1 MGRIIDLNLRQSI
14 GPARA
19 LLALNLILVLALND
33 VYDYFPLEYYEVGK
47 KQAILGLQK
56 FNLFYVFGYESLNIA
71 KYLAISVMV
80 LVLLGVA
87 PIITCFLHTWIAYS
101 FISSSI
107 LVEGGD
113 QMNAILSLLLMPICI
128 GYGIKNSWGSSPTSE
143 GLAGLIRTISYDSIK
158 IQMAACYLV
167 ASLAKL
173 TVTEWSNGTALY
185 YWLNSN
191 VFGAS
196 GFLLRLLS
204 PVFSSPFLL
213 YVLTISIM
221 LIEFL
226 LFLGLFSRNRSFNNK
241 LFVLGLGF
249 HLGIWFLVGLG
260 PFSMVMVAGLY
271 LFLIFKHDSIISNF
285 FQHEAHLSTTK

>member
-56 FNLFYVFGYESLNIA
+56 FNLFY
-71 KYLAISVMV
+71 
-80 LVLLGVA
+80 
-87 PIITCFLHTWIAYS
+87 
-101 FISSSI
+101 
-107 LVEGGD
+107 
-113 QMNAILSLLLMPICI
+113 
-128 GYGIKNSWGSSPTSE
+128 
-143 GLAGLIRTISYDSIK
+143 
-158 IQMAACYLV
+158 
-167 ASLAKL
+167 
-173 TVTEWSNGTALY
+173 
-185 YWLNSN
+185 